1 MMNLVI
7 KNALV
12 LTVNPQNEVLENA
25 DIAVADGCLKA
36 IGQIPENFQVE
47 KVIDATNKIVL
58 PGLVNSHTHI
68 PMSLFRNYA
77 DDLPFWSWLTEKIK
91 PVEDNLTAE
100 HVYWGAKLGVLE
112 LIQSGVTCFS
122 DMYFYMG
129 EVAKVVEESGIKAC
143 LSSALLE
150 VDDLGPTFLKAAVD
164 FHDSWHGKAGGRIKV
179 FFGPHSIYLCGPE
192 YLRETKE
199 EALKRKTGIHI
210 HLSESRLEVVDCL
223 KKFRKSPVLHLED
236 LGLFECLT
244 AAAHCVHLSDKDI
257 ELLRKNKV
265 SVLYNPTSN
274 LKLANGFAPVEE
286 LLRKDVNV
294 ALGTDGS
301 ASNNNVNLFEE
312 MHLAAIVNKAINGNT
327 ESVPAQ
333 QVIRMATINGAKAL
347 GLEKEIG
354 SLEVG
359 KRADLIF
366 LDANKPHFYP
376 RHNLVSSIAYSAQ
389 ASDVSTVLVNGKV
402 LMENYEIK
410 TIDLEETMREGE
422 RMAFDLVSRAKER

>member
-1 MMNLVI
+1 MKLQI
-7 KNALV
+7 KNSLI

-25 DIAVADGCLKA
+25 DIAIENGCLLAVGKV
-36 IGQIPENFQVE
+36 PENFE
-47 KVIDATNKIVL
+47 ADKVIDATDQIAM
-58 PGLVNSHTHI
+58 PGLVNTHTHI

-77 DDLPFWSWLTEKIK
+77 DDLPFWPWLLEKIK
-91 PVEDNLTAE
+91 PAEDHLSAE
-100 HVYWGAKLGVLE
+100 HVYWGAKLGILE

-143 LSSALLE
+143 LSGVLLE
-150 VDDLGPTFLKAAVD
+150 VSDLGPTFMKAAVD

-179 FFGPHSIYLCGPE
+179 FFGPHSMYLCGPE
-192 YLRETKE
+192 YLRETTE
-199 EALKRKTGIHI
+199 EALKRKTRIHI
-210 HLSESRLEVVDCL
+210 HLSESRQEVADSLE
-223 KKFRKSPVLHLED
+223 KYGKSPVQHLVD

-244 AAAHCVHLSDKDI
+244 AAAHCVHLSVEDI
-257 ELLRKNKV
+257 ELLRKHKV
-265 SVLYNPTSN
+265 SVLNNPTSN

-286 LLRKDVNV
+286 LLKKGVNV

-312 MHLAAIVNKAINGNT
+312 MHLAALVNKAINDNT

-333 QVIRMATINGAKAL
+333 QVLRMATINGAKAL

-359 KRADLIF
+359 KRADLIL
-366 LDANKPHFYP
+366 LDANKPHYYP
-376 RHNLVSSIAYSAQ
+376 RHNPVSSIAYSAQ
-389 ASDVSTVLVNGKV
+389 AADVSTVLVNGKV
-402 LMENYEIK
+402 LMENYKVK
-410 TIDLEETMREGE
+410 TIDVEETMREGE
-422 RMAFDLVSRAKER
+422 RMAFDLVSRAKES